1 MGDVVAF
8 PYDAPPSWRLGML
21 PDGWS
26 LARQLN
32 SEDAVKNCQKLTV
45 QGFEADYYQ
54 DGKTSLLVWENRGGI
69 LFFLRGTDVSQ
80 KLLTEM
86 AEGIRVEHGTRLR

>member
-8 PYDAPPSWRLGML
+8 PYDAPPSWRPGML

-45 QGFEADYYQ
+45 QGYEADYYQ
-54 DGKTSLLVWENRGGI
+54 DGKPVFWSGRIGTA
-69 LFFLRGTDVSQ
+69 LFSSYEVLMFHRNC
-80 KLLTEM
+80 
-86 AEGIRVEHGTRLR
+86 